1 MPATWLEIADT
12 TVKIGLGALISG
24 ASAYFLARH
33 NHSSSIEKEYISK
46 HRAVLEQVS
55 LDVEEMTHAL
65 LKYWSFILEWARNEE
80 KRKENNGEKS
90 EAVRA
95 SRAEVFTLF
104 KGLST
109 AEGKLFLI
117 GCDDQQKCLR
127 EYGERITEFYQY
139 ASRNNDQMQSSEIE
153 RWRVDLLDSRQK
165 LYSSLSVAYKRA
177 KI

>member
-46 HRAVLEQVS
+46 HRAVLEQV
-55 LDVEEMTHAL
+55 
-65 LKYWSFILEWARNEE
+65 
-80 KRKENNGEKS
+80 
-90 EAVRA
+90 
-95 SRAEVFTLF
+95 
-104 KGLST
+104 
-109 AEGKLFLI
+109 LI
-117 GCDDQQKCLR
+117 GCDDQQKRLR